1 MKRSLGYVH
10 LGLNNFRPR
19 APRTGE
25 KQDKVTRLVRQ
36 LAQLRRPQHSAVV
49 PPSSKIQV
57 LNSMV
62 LPKSTLGLGAAV
74 TLLASSIST
83 SDAFVSNAPRR
94 LPSSASVHYQ
104 HGIRSSLSSLCVLSS
119 DQALHTAERIAG
131 MSRGEIQHIFDDV
144 DSDGNG
150 TVDIA
155 ELDLLAKYFP
165 GESFT
170 PELRKRLMSEIDTDG
185 NGVIE

>member
-1 MKRSLGYVH
+1 
-10 LGLNNFRPR
+10 
-19 APRTGE
+19 
-25 KQDKVTRLVRQ
+25 
-36 LAQLRRPQHSAVV
+36 
-49 PPSSKIQV
+49 
-57 LNSMV
+57 
-62 LPKSTLGLGAAV
+62 
-74 TLLASSIST
+74 
-83 SDAFVSNAPRR
+83 
-94 LPSSASVHYQ
+94 
-104 HGIRSSLSSLCVLSS
+104 
-119 DQALHTAERIAG
+119 

-185 NGVIE
+185 NGVIEAVDFNEYRPKLQEKLGKDKLKHLADKDGDGEIDWEEFITFDFDECLF